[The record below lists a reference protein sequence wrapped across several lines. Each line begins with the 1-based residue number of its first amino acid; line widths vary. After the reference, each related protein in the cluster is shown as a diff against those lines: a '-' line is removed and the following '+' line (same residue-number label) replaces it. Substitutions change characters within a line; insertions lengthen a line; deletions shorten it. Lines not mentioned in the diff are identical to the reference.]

1 MAKKTQPQTGGK
13 KLPIIDTSTRALT
26 VAAPFDFITGR
37 RTKNVPYA
45 LMADFQDA
53 QAEVMRTAPS
63 AAQRAALQQTQ
74 ERAAAADA
82 TDADRAAHQ
91 QALADMQA
99 IQTIHK
105 GVVMCAFKLGARLV
119 NAAIVA
125 WNLDEYE
132 RLDGQ
137 CFNPAGA
144 IDANDLLYMP
154 TELMQAVIAAVMQ
167 GDGAAEKKSDAPS
180 TAS

>member
-1 MAKKTQPQTGGK
+1 MAKKTLPQTGGK

-37 RTKNVPYA
+37 RTRNVPYA
-45 LMADFQDA
+45 LMADFQEA
-53 QAEVMRTAPS
+53 QAEVSRAAPT
-63 AAQRAALQQTQ
+63 AAQRAALQQTL
-74 ERAAAADA
+74 ERAAAEDA
-82 TDADRAAHQ
+82 TEEDRAAHQ
-91 QALADMQA
+91 QALANMQVM
-99 IQTIHK
+99 QVIHK
-105 GVVMCAFKLGARLV
+105 GVVMDAFKLGARLV
-119 NAAIVA
+119 NAAVVA
-125 WNLDEYE
+125 WNLHEYE

-137 CFNPAGA
+137 CFNPVGS

-167 GDGAAEKKSDAPS
+167 GDQAAEKKSDAPS